1 MNLQSAHLY
10 FGSSSCEVVAT
21 EGVPLPKSFNFDNPE
36 ACARTVFEVMS
47 RASGGHTLKGC
58 QLSFHRESGIA
69 SLYCKG
75 TRVLYGQP
83 PLNLSAEQAIKIFRE
98 TETFALGDVT
108 ADRSGAV
115 WTPQDQAVFS
125 A

>member
-47 RASGGHTLKGC
+47 RASGGHPLKGC
-58 QLSFHRESGIA
+58 QLSFHRELGIA

-75 TRVLYGQP
+75 TRVLYGKP

-98 TETFALGDVT
+98 TETFDLGDVT
-108 ADRSGAV
+108 TDRGSVHWSSEG
-115 WTPQDQAVFS
+115 QALFE